1 VSHATTSHTV
11 IPKKRGAITAAA
23 AEMFAAHG
31 YEGTNLDHIAER
43 AGVSKQTI
51 YNQFGGKE
59 ALFRAIV
66 AELAGELTS
75 PLEFASEPRDL
86 RRVLIELG
94 DRCLEVSSRPSSLAL
109 HRLIVG
115 VAPRF
120 PDLGPAIYS
129 AGAARMID
137 SLAKLIGQHAR
148 AGKLAVP
155 DSVEAAEQF
164 FGMLIGFHHFRALLG
179 LPALDIAEQRRHVV
193 RTVDAFLRLYRS
205 PARTAETR

>member
-1 VSHATTSHTV
+1 VTAKKHRAIVS
-11 IPKKRGAITAAA
+11 AA

-31 YEGTNLDHIAER
+31 YEGAGLDHIAEK

-51 YNQFGGKE
+51 YNHFGAKE

-66 AELAGELTS
+66 AELAAELTA
-75 PLEFASEPRDL
+75 PLEFGSQAREFRS
-86 RRVLIELG
+86 VLIDLG
-94 DRCLEVSSRPSSLAL
+94 ERCLEVSSRPSSLAL
-109 HRLIVG
+109 HRLIVS

-137 SLAKLIGQHAR
+137 GLARLIDQHAR
-148 AGKLAVP
+148 AGKLVVTN
-155 DSVEAAEQF
+155 SMEAAEQF
-164 FGMLIGFHHFRALLG
+164 FGMLTGFHHFRAILG
-179 LPALDIAEQRRHVV
+179 LPSPDAARQHRHVV

-205 PARTAETR
+205 PTAAGAP